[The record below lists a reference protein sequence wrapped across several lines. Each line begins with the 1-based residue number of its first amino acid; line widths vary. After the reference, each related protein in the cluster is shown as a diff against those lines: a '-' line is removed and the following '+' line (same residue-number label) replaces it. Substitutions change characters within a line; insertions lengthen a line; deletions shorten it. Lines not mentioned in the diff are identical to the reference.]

1 MEQDKLTKKQKH
13 CWSLPY
19 FEFFNQQLDFTKNVY
34 NRKGDVCNI
43 FTCQK
48 RNFFVITI
56 DLSIQFVAGLDGIK
70 NKLEAPAPIDRNIYV
85 MTKEERLENGIVDL
99 PATLADAL
107 EEFKSNLRNLR
118 FYLGQVSY

>member
-1 MEQDKLTKKQKH
+1 MSRFCNQFFADTVVHYFEEGECNCTEQIEQDKLTKKQKH
-13 CWSLPY
+13 CWSLPH

-85 MTKEERLENGIVDL
+85 MTKEERLENGIV
-99 PATLADAL
+99 
-107 EEFKSNLRNLR
+107 
-118 FYLGQVSY
+118 